1 MQPHLFT
8 VDTAL
13 LTNRVLVRRFREG
26 DGGAFF
32 ELLQN
37 NAAQIQDHFAP
48 LAIEVTHPHE
58 AEAFIRRR
66 LAAWLLQEDYL
77 FGIWRSDEADLI
89 GFIGFTDLDWQA
101 ERAEISYFLDHRHTG
116 KGYMTEAMARVVT
129 FGFKQLQLVKIALK
143 TLAENAA
150 SQRLARKV
158 GFRREGDL
166 RAEYRKPSGARED
179 ITLFGLTRQE
189 YGLN

>member
-1 MQPHLFT
+1 MQSHLFS

-13 LTNRVLVRRFREG
+13 LTNRVLIRRFREG
-26 DGGAFF
+26 DGAAFF

-37 NAAQIQDHFAP
+37 NTAQIQDHFAS
-48 LAIEVTHPHE
+48 LAEEVTHPQE

-66 LAAWLLQEDYL
+66 LAAWLLQEEYL

-101 ERAEISYFLDHRHTG
+101 ERAEISYFLDQRHTG
-116 KGYMTEAMARVVT
+116 KGYMTEAMARVIT
-129 FGFKQLQLVKIALK
+129 FGFKQLQLFKLALK
-143 TLAENAA
+143 TLADNAA

-166 RAEYRKPSGARED
+166 RAEFRKASGARED
-179 ITLFGLTRQE
+179 IILFGLTRQE
-189 YGLN
+189 YGLS